1 MDVIG
6 VKYNMELL
14 YGEQIPIDGR
24 VLEIALDGDV
34 YVYEVQGAYKEIK
47 VE

>member
-6 VKYNMELL
+6 INHGMELL
-14 YGEQIPIDGR
+14 YGEQLPLDGR
-24 VLEIALDGDV
+24 VLEIALDRDV
-34 YVYEVQGAYKEIK
+34 YVYEVSGAYREIK